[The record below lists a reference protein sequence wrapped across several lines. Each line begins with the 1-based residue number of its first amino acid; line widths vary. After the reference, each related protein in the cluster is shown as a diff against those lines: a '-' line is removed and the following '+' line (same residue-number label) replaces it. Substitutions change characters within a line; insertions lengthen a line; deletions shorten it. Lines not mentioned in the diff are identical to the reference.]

1 MSFFPKVKRCQSVKI
16 WSKVEMTNE
25 MMLFGW
31 TVFNQYNRSLERGDV
46 SEGGCMYSN
55 RFYSAFA
62 KKTKG
67 GLCSVCV
74 TNEGING

>member
-1 MSFFPKVKRCQSVKI
+1 MSYFDKEKKCQSVKI
-16 WSKVEMTNE
+16 WSRVEMTDE

-31 TVFNQYNRSLERGDV
+31 TVFNSYNLDLEQGNV
-46 SEGGCMYSN
+46 SKDGCAYAN
-55 RFYSAFA
+55 KFYSAYA

-74 TNEGING
+74 MNEGISL